1 MTIRLIRV
9 PFLIPNWAAAQVL
22 FPRTVFY
29 KRGALTAYVLAHEIG
44 HVMQIEHLGLFR
56 YWLTYLTSLIR
67 SGYDGNVLEDDA
79 ERRVPEFLKCAQ
91 VAVRRRVKDVWYQK
105 LKLW

>member
-22 FPRTVFY
+22 FPRTIFY
-29 KRGALTAYVLAHEIG
+29 KRGALTPYLLAHEIG
-44 HVMQIEHLGLFR
+44 HVMQIEHLGLFQ

-79 ERRVPEFLKCAQ
+79 ERRVPEFVGYARF
-91 VAVRRRVKDVWYQK
+91 VVREEIDDVWYQTV
-105 LKLW
+105 KLW